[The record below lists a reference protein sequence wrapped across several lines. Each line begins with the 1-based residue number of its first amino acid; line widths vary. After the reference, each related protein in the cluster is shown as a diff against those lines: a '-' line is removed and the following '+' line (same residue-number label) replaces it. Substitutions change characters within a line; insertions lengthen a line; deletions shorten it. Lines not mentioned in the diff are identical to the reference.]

1 MKEQIYTIPV
11 SEAFEARSGKCP
23 LCLLREKW
31 EQNELDLILGASMM
45 EPDIRIQTNE
55 KGFCNDHLHKMY
67 ARQPPAAGAH
77 ARKPSRRGGKGAE
90 NRRLFLPRYRRQK
103 A

>member
-67 ARQPPAAGAH
+67 ARGN
-77 ARKPSRRGGKGAE
+77 RWRSRSKAISPRWKRG
-90 NRRLFLPRYRRQK
+90 
-103 A
+103 

>member
-11 SEAFEARSGKCP
+11 SEAFETRNGKCP
-23 LCLLREKW
+23 LCLLRGKW

-55 KGFCNDHLHKMY
+55 KGFCNNHLHKMY
-67 ARQPPAAGAH
+67 E
-77 ARKPSRRGGKGAE
+77 KG
-90 NRRLFLPRYRRQK
+90 NRLPL
-103 A
+103 ALTLESHLA

>member
-45 EPDIRIQTNE
+45 EPDIRIKTN
-55 KGFCNDHLHKMY
+55 KLGSK
-67 ARQPPAAGAH
+67 AISPRW
-77 ARKPSRRGGKGAE
+77 KRG
-90 NRRLFLPRYRRQK
+90 
-103 A
+103 

>member
-67 ARQPPAAGAH
+67 ARGNRLPLALTLESHLAEVEKGLKTGGFFSAISPP
-77 ARKPSRRGGKGAE
+77 
-90 NRRLFLPRYRRQK
+90 K